1 MSNPVGRPP
10 LPAGKKKVQ
19 IAAKVAPETAR
30 YLAAEKERSG
40 KSLGALLDEA
50 ALAHAWP
57 KRLVIGERPA
67 EDTGCPRRIVVGQKP
82 ADEDCMK

>member
-1 MSNPVGRPP
+1 M
-10 LPAGKKKVQ
+10 Q

-50 ALAHAWP
+50 ATLHQRSKATA
-57 KRLVIGERPA
+57 RNGDA
-67 EDTGCPRRIVVGQKP
+67 
-82 ADEDCMK
+82 

>member
-1 MSNPVGRPP
+1 MTPSSERHKPVGRPP

-50 ALAHAWP
+50 AMLHQRSKATTRNGDA
-57 KRLVIGERPA
+57 
-67 EDTGCPRRIVVGQKP
+67 
-82 ADEDCMK
+82 